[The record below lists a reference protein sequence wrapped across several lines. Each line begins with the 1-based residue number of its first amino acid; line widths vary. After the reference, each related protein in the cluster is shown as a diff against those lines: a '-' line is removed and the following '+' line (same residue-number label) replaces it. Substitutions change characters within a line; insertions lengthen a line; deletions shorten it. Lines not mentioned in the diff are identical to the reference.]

1 MQPVMVLRPLQRQAL
16 PTPSKATSKLF
27 RLAVSHLRQQSLR
40 RSSTHTHSQ
49 TATVRPNFIPPPT
62 ESSGPLLSRLPN
74 RALPSVQKSR
84 TWLKTLPAF
93 IIVITLS
100 SLAIFNYQKSSSS
113 TVNSILYALRTN
125 ETARSVLGDEIYFA
139 SKVPWV
145 RGELNPMQGRIDISF
160 WVKGRRGT
168 GRVKF
173 VSMRKRGNQF
183 VSATVVTGGKI
194 GLTDTAVANAFT

>member
-1 MQPVMVLRPLQRQAL
+1 
-16 PTPSKATSKLF
+16 
-27 RLAVSHLRQQSLR
+27 
-40 RSSTHTHSQ
+40 
-49 TATVRPNFIPPPT
+49 
-62 ESSGPLLSRLPN
+62 
-74 RALPSVQKSR
+74 
-84 TWLKTLPAF
+84 
-93 IIVITLS
+93 
-100 SLAIFNYQKSSSS
+100 
-113 TVNSILYALRTN
+113 
-125 ETARSVLGDEIYFA
+125 VLGDEIYFA

-194 GLTDTAVANAFT
+194 GLTDTAVTNAFT